1 MKVRLVLAM
10 FLMCAGLAGGP
21 VLAAEPGTAP
31 PKAHEA
37 VASAGGADAEK
48 GTGEA
53 VRILEAIQA
62 QQREM
67 AQELRAVKR
76 EIAALKVALNEPDLK
91 DIVGGIGYIL
101 GVFGIA
107 FYLHARNR
115 HRQHTGS

>member
-1 MKVRLVLAM
+1 MKVRFVLVM
-10 FLMCAGLAGGP
+10 FLMCAGFAGGP
-21 VLAAEPGTAP
+21 VLAAEPATAP
-31 PKAHEA
+31 SETREA
-37 VASAGGADAEK
+37 AAAVGAAEAAQ

-53 VRILEAIQA
+53 VRLLEGIQA

-107 FYLHARNR
+107 FYLHARR
-115 HRQHTGS
+115 YRRRSGS